1 MELGGNWIVATI
13 IVEVATITSKVTI
26 ITSKVALII
35 TKVATIHNKT
45 PLNCEN
51 IKKTTISGRLFVIY
65 VRVLPEFHL

>member
-13 IVEVATITSKVTI
+13 IVEVATITSKVT
-26 ITSKVALII
+26 LII

-45 PLNCEN
+45 SINCEN

-65 VRVLPEFHL
+65 VRVLLEFPL